1 MNRQKLNRIIS
12 LVLNAI
18 KKEQGERR
26 EHLRACIRWL
36 NKARNYLK
44 SGRENMACLCAD
56 IAFDC
61 LKDARAA

>member
-26 EHLRACIRWL
+26 EMLRQCIRNL
-36 NKARNYLK
+36 NSARYFLKQQNEKYARFHAELAFNYLK
-44 SGRENMACLCAD
+44 Q
-56 IAFDC
+56 
-61 LKDARAA
+61 ARAM